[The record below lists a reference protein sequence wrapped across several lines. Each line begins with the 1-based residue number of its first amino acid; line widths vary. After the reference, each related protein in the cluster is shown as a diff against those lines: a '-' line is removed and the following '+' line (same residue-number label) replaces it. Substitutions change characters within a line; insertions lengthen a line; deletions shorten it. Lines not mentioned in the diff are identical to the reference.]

1 MFYFFTKSTVEKSI
15 ARKNCICFLQE
26 ASKNA
31 LVCKDP
37 EKITGQISLI
47 GRANAQLEVGELQAD
62 EGFLEKDRLQ
72 FKGNVILQ
80 SGEIEIQSQ
89 EIIYLTTTNKLQ
101 SHLPFSFFKKQ
112 EKINI
117 TGNSFLYDITKKS
130 LQLKK

>member
-1 MFYFFTKSTVEKSI
+1 MQFKGNV
-15 ARKNCICFLQE
+15 A
-26 ASKNA
+26 
-31 LVCKDP
+31 
-37 EKITGQISLI
+37 
-47 GRANAQLEVGELQAD
+47 AQLEVGELQAD